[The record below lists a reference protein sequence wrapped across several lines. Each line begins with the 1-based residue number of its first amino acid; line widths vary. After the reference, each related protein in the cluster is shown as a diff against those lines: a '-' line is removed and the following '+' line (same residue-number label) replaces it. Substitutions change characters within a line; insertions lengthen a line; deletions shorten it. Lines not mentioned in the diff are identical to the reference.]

1 MPPIHRPGAD
11 RPASSDL
18 TRIHSREHSD
28 YSSWPRPSMASIL
41 RRSRREWSGEKI
53 SMLILDTLEILGNP
67 GMMATIQVSEEDIA
81 TGRFR
86 EISSIDDLLGE
97 LS

>member
-1 MPPIHRPGAD
+1 
-11 RPASSDL
+11 
-18 TRIHSREHSD
+18 
-28 YSSWPRPSMASIL
+28 MASIL

-81 TGRFR
+81 AGWFR
-86 EISSIDDLLGE
+86 EISSIDDLLDE